1 MKKILMGA
9 TLALLSLTA
18 SAQDPLQSQ
27 KLQIVKKIYKN
38 GGNMDTLLNYASR
51 DLKSVFDE
59 DERNTPEDEVGCI
72 DYDVVTQGQ
81 DSDPKEIIRSLKTSV
96 TSNGNILVTFKNL
109 GQRMKL
115 IYVMKCHNG
124 RCLVDDVL
132 EKGKSF
138 KQQVRQCIKS

>member
-38 GGNMDTLLNYASR
+38 GGDMGVLLNYASR

-59 DERNTPEDEVGCI
+59 DERNTPEGEMGCI
-72 DYDVVTQGQ
+72 DYDVTIQGQ
-81 DSDPKEIIRSLKTSV
+81 DSNPKEIIRSLKTSV
-96 TSNGNILVTFKNL
+96 TSNGNVLVTFKN

-138 KQQVRQCIKS
+138 KQQVRQCIRG

>member
-1 MKKILMGA
+1 MGV

-38 GGNMDTLLNYASR
+38 GGDMGVLLNYASR

-59 DERNTPEDEVGCI
+59 DERNTPEGEMGCI
-72 DYDVVTQGQ
+72 DYDLTTQSQ
-81 DSDPKEIIRSLKTSV
+81 DPDYKEIIRTLKISI
-96 TSNGNILVTFKNL
+96 TSNGNVLATFKH
-109 GQRMKL
+109 GKRHKL

-132 EKGKSF
+132 ENGKSSY
-138 KQQVRQCIKS
+138 KHQLRQCIKSINQ